1 MSNTKQ
7 PTSMSKHLAETINFF
22 ILRSNESS
30 GKLPITNKK
39 LQKLLYYAQAWN
51 LVFNDKKLYTEDIE
65 AWIHGPVI
73 PVVYHKYKA
82 FGRMPIQEDV
92 SLDETVFTHNEL
104 DVLEQVWKVYG
115 KFDGDYLEML
125 SHSEDP
131 WIMARGKAEVTES
144 CTTVIDPLVMRDFYT
159 AKNK

>member
-1 MSNTKQ
+1 MNNKEDEKMSARLNGVVGY
-7 PTSMSKHLAETINFF
+7 F
-22 ILRSNESS
+22 ISRSNESH
-30 GKLPITNKK
+30 GKLPLTNKK

-51 LVFNDKKLYTEDIE
+51 LVLNGDKLYDEDIE

-73 PVVYHKYKA
+73 PVVYRKYKT
-82 FGRMPIQEDV
+82 FGRMPIQDNATFDD
-92 SLDETVFTHNEL
+92 SQFTQNEIN
-104 DVLEQVWKVYG
+104 VLKQVWDIYG

-131 WIMARGKAEVTES
+131 WIIARGKAEATES
-144 CTTVIDPLVMRDFYT
+144 CTTVIDPVVMREFYT